1 VADRVRVRYAPA
13 PTGYLHVGGART
25 ALYDW
30 LFARHHGGTFILRI
44 EDTDR
49 ERSTEDSVVAI
60 QESLK
65 WLGIDWDEGP
75 GVGGEFGPYLQTERL
90 EIYREVVET
99 LAERGAAYKCFCTP
113 EELEDRRKKA
123 LARGEPP
130 GYDGRCRALTEAELK
145 QFEAEERPVAMRFGT
160 PGHDV
165 VVHDLVRGE
174 ARFPAADI
182 KDFVILR
189 SDGTPTYLLAAAV
202 DDWKMEMTHVIRGE
216 DLFSSTPRQ
225 LLILEAI
232 DVPNPPAYGHLPLI
246 VGADRQPLSKRH
258 GAVAVEW
265 FRDQG
270 YLPEAL
276 VNYLALLGW
285 SYDEKTTFFSREEL
299 VEKFDLGRVSH
310 NPAAFDREKL
320 DWMNGHYI
328 REASDERLIEL
339 VLETLQRA
347 GITADRET
355 VAAAVPLV
363 KERMKLLS
371 EAPGLLRFLFEDVE
385 SDEKAR
391 KMLNGQADY
400 LTEVASRL
408 EDVPEWSVKQIE
420 GELRA
425 LQEERGLSPRKAFQ
439 PIRAAVTGT
448 LVSPPLFESIAL
460 LGRDRTLAR
469 LRSVAQ
475 GVTPR

>member
-30 LFARHHGGTFILRI
+30 LYARHHGGTFILRI

-49 ERSTEDSVVAI
+49 ERSTEESVAAI

-75 GVGGEFGPYLQTERL
+75 GVGGEYGPYLQTERL

-113 EELEDRRKKA
+113 EELEDRRKNA

-130 GYDGRCRALTEAELK
+130 GYDGRCRALSEAELK
-145 QFEAEERPVAMRFGT
+145 QFEAEERPVAMRFAT
-160 PGHDV
+160 PGRDV

-174 ARFPAADI
+174 ARFPADDI

-232 DVPNPPAYGHLPLI
+232 GVRNPPTYGHLPLI

-299 VEKFDLGRVSH
+299 IEKFDLARVSH

-328 REASDERLIEL
+328 REASDERLTEL
-339 VLETLQRA
+339 LLETLERSD
-347 GITADRET
+347 ITPDRET
-355 VAAAVPLV
+355 VDEAVPLV

-371 EAPGLLRFLFEDVE
+371 EAPGLLRFLFEEVE
-385 SDEKAR
+385 PDEKAR
-391 KMLNGQADY
+391 KMLEGQTEY

-408 EDVPEWSVKQIE
+408 EDLPEWSVKHIE
-420 GELRA
+420 GALRA
-425 LQEERGLSPRKAFQ
+425 LQEERSLSPRKAFQ

-460 LGRDRTLAR
+460 LGRDRTMAR
-469 LRSVAQ
+469 LR
-475 GVTPR
+475 PRPLG

>member
-1 VADRVRVRYAPA
+1 
-13 PTGYLHVGGART
+13 
-25 ALYDW
+25 
-30 LFARHHGGTFILRI
+30 
-44 EDTDR
+44 
-49 ERSTEDSVVAI
+49 
-60 QESLK
+60 
-65 WLGIDWDEGP
+65 
-75 GVGGEFGPYLQTERL
+75 
-90 EIYREVVET
+90 
-99 LAERGAAYKCFCTP
+99 
-113 EELEDRRKKA
+113 
-123 LARGEPP
+123 
-130 GYDGRCRALTEAELK
+130 
-145 QFEAEERPVAMRFGT
+145 
-160 PGHDV
+160 
-165 VVHDLVRGE
+165 
-174 ARFPAADI
+174 
-182 KDFVILR
+182 
-189 SDGTPTYLLAAAV
+189 
-202 DDWKMEMTHVIRGE
+202 
-216 DLFSSTPRQ
+216 
-225 LLILEAI
+225 
-232 DVPNPPAYGHLPLI
+232 
-246 VGADRQPLSKRH
+246 
-258 GAVAVEW
+258 VAVERL
-265 FRDQG
+265 RDQG

-285 SYDEKTTFFSREEL
+285 SYDEKTTFFSREGL

-310 NPAAFDREKL
+310 NPTAFDREKL

-328 REASDERLIEL
+328 RDASDERLIEL

-385 SDEKAR
+385 PDEKAR

-420 GELRA
+420 GKLRA

-469 LRSVAQ
+469 LRSVDQ

>member
-1 VADRVRVRYAPA
+1 LAD
-13 PTGYLHVGGART
+13 
-25 ALYDW
+25 
-30 LFARHHGGTFILRI
+30 
-44 EDTDR
+44 
-49 ERSTEDSVVAI
+49 
-60 QESLK
+60 
-65 WLGIDWDEGP
+65 
-75 GVGGEFGPYLQTERL
+75 
-90 EIYREVVET
+90 
-99 LAERGAAYKCFCTP
+99 AERKN
-113 EELEDRRKKA
+113 
-123 LARGEPP
+123 
-130 GYDGRCRALTEAELK
+130 
-145 QFEAEERPVAMRFGT
+145 FEAEGRPVAMRFAT
-160 PGHDV
+160 PGRDV

-189 SDGTPTYLLAAAV
+189 SDRTPTYLLAAPV

-225 LLILEAI
+225 LLILEALE
-232 DVPNPPAYGHLPLI
+232 VAEPPAYGHLPLI
-246 VGADRQPLSKRH
+246 VGTDRQPLSKRH

-299 VEKFDLGRVSH
+299 IEKFDLARVSH

-328 REASDERLIEL
+328 REASDERLTDL

-355 VAAAVPLV
+355 VAAAIPLV

-371 EAPGLLRFLFEDVE
+371 EAPGLLRFLFDEVE
-385 SDEKAR
+385 PDEKAR
-391 KMLNGQADY
+391 KMLDGQSEY
-400 LTEVASRL
+400 LAEVATGL
-408 EDVPEWSVKQIE
+408 EALPEWSVKQIE
-420 GELRA
+420 GALRA

-460 LGRDRTLAR
+460 LGRDKTLAR
-469 LRSVAQ
+469 LRSVDQ